1 MQIMVLPTAFDALIS
16 FFVHIC
22 KTIVKTTPFS
32 YLAVYGPVNGF
43 ATINRK
49 KAIELVEDA
58 FVYGK
63 FPDLPTRKTKPKI
76 LYATGILLTMGSPDD
91 GPRLPTWR
99 EFFQFFRLDW
109 NDPENRARFFEKSNL
124 WDPYSGDPEP
134 QLNLDREI
142 HGDIMD
148 VYNRFDFTN
157 FLNPKV
163 TACRYLLTTP
173 FLYLGKLPKG
183 EVVGEIEII
192 EKNKY
197 YDVPEA
203 WARDRQSLACLQ
215 YCLNRIGETVRI
227 EVLG

>member
-1 MQIMVLPTAFDALIS
+1 MWDRPFL

-22 KTIVKTTPFS
+22 RTIVKTTPFS

-58 FVYGK
+58 IIYSK
-63 FPDLPTRKTKPKI
+63 FPDLPPCKTKPKI

-148 VYNRFDFTN
+148 VYNKLDFTY

-163 TACRYLLTTP
+163 TACRYLFTTP
-173 FLYLGKLPKG
+173 FFHFGKLPKG
-183 EVVGEIEII
+183 EVVGEIEIN

-197 YDVPEA
+197 YDFPEA

-215 YCLNRIGETVRI
+215 YCLNRIGENVRI